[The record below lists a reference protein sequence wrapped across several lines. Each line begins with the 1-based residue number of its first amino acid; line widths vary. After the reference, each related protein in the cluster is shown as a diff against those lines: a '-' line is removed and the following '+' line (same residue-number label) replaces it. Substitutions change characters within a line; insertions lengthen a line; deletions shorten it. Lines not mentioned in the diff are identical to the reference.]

1 MGEREGRKGSL
12 GVRGERGMA
21 RLGGEGPGAGRRR
34 RRKRGSGEE
43 SHIL

>member
-34 RRKRGSGEE
+34 RKRGSGEE
-43 SHIL
+43 SYIL